1 MAGTRATGFPGSF
14 FPPSGERSAP
24 VGGGAGGQVSA
35 AGTWARPP
43 AEWVRRAA
51 GAVTVS
57 SLTRLSK
64 RQRARR
70 PRACSWE
77 VIRGQCSCQRNLC
90 SSRTGVSRGS
100 RAGQVPLGPTPAA
113 HGAPVRGG
121 GDVRGRGAF
130 PGLSV
135 LHCSVPGQPG
145 LTSAWR
151 KGAHQQKAP
160 PLSPAMG
167 LVGDQTNPQSLESKP
182 SSSERE
188 SSLCKKEEGEMQRV
202 RRPTAPTSP

>member
-14 FPPSGERSAP
+14 FPPFGEQSAP

-77 VIRGQCSCQRNLC
+77 VIRGQCSRQRNLC

-135 LHCSVPGQPG
+135 LHCSVRASQ
-145 LTSAWR
+145 A
-151 KGAHQQKAP
+151 
-160 PLSPAMG
+160 
-167 LVGDQTNPQSLESKP
+167 SLLRG
-182 SSSERE
+182 ERE
-188 SSLCKKEEGEMQRV
+188 LISR
-202 RRPTAPTSP
+202 RRPLCPPPWAS